1 MSLIDEVII
10 KERDFLLKAFST
22 DMLVEEDIELA
33 FNRIIGH
40 VEDRP
45 QTRFCD
51 CGEYITDFIGR
62 CNVCGR
68 DLTKWRRV

>member
-1 MSLIDEVII
+1 MRDQIN

-33 FNRIIGH
+33 FNRIIGY
-40 VEDRP
+40 VEDKP

-51 CGEYITDFIGR
+51 CGDFITEFIGTCDR
-62 CNVCGR
+62 CGR
-68 DLTKWRRV
+68 DLTKN

>member
-1 MSLIDEVII
+1 MTIQNKIN
-10 KERDFLLKAFST
+10 KERDFLLKAFSI

-33 FNRIIGH
+33 FNRIIKL
-40 VEDRP
+40 VTDRP

-51 CGEYITDFIGR
+51 CGEYITDFIGT
-62 CNVCGR
+62 CNKCGR